1 MSNRQLKKVI
11 LSLLLIGITV
21 FAADNKYDMR
31 VAYGRA
37 DAKNFGDIIIGKTAP
52 SNYHTHLVNI
62 MGGYRLAHNFFHF
75 PFDIYAQAGL
85 SKFLEN
91 GYNKDVYENTIALKG
106 YYKFNFLHNQIR
118 FGAAEGASYVYGTL
132 EVEKEDATINHGHI
146 SHYLNYIE
154 LSFDFDVGKLMRYKP
169 FYGTFAGVYLH
180 HRSGIFGLINNVRRG
195 GSNFICYYVEKN
207 F

>member
-1 MSNRQLKKVI
+1 MLKKII
-11 LSLLLIGITV
+11 LSLLLLSVGA
-21 FAADNKYDMR
+21 FGLNDKYDMR

-52 SNYHTHLVNI
+52 SNYHTNIVNI
-62 MGGYRLAHNFFHF
+62 MGGYRLAHNFYNF
-75 PFDIYAQAGL
+75 PFDIYLQAGL

-132 EVEKEDATINHGHI
+132 KVEQQDALVNHGHI

-154 LSFDFDVGKLMRYKP
+154 LSFDFDVGKLIHYRPLYH
-169 FYGTFAGVYLH
+169 TFAGVYLH
-180 HRSGIFGLINNVRRG
+180 HRSGIFGLINNVRHG